1 MMIPKDNNKE
11 SQIKR
16 KKKDMRQTQTP
27 GIGKQPYM
35 QGKRGDRPSFGD
47 ELPTLEDQHDK

>member
-1 MMIPKDNNKE
+1 MSPKDQSKD
-11 SQIKR
+11 SQYKR

-27 GIGKQPYM
+27 GIGKQPYR

-47 ELPTLEDQHDK
+47 EFPTLEDQHEK